1 MCWLGVPIFCTVE
14 NLCIAYSYK
23 AHCDWGSFRSVAHQS
38 LLAFT
43 GETRRKTQ
51 ALLLSSLP
59 SSISEDRRICYLED
73 QTRQK
78 YIGEREKK
86 CYRGSKEDGK
96 HLIQGLGMVS

>member
-1 MCWLGVPIFCTVE
+1 M
-14 NLCIAYSYK
+14 S
-23 AHCDWGSFRSVAHQS
+23 HQS

-59 SSISEDRRICYLED
+59 LSISEDRRICYLED

-78 YIGEREKK
+78 CIREREKK
-86 CYRGSKEDGK
+86 NVAGVQKRIDN
-96 HLIQGLGMVS
+96 HLVQGLGMVS

>member
-1 MCWLGVPIFCTVE
+1 M
-14 NLCIAYSYK
+14 S
-23 AHCDWGSFRSVAHQS
+23 HQS
-38 LLAFT
+38 LQAFT

-78 YIGEREKK
+78 CIRERKK
-86 CYRGSKEDGK
+86 NVTGVQKRMEN
-96 HLIQGLGMVS
+96 HLVQGLGMVS

>member
-1 MCWLGVPIFCTVE
+1 M
-14 NLCIAYSYK
+14 S
-23 AHCDWGSFRSVAHQS
+23 HQS

-59 SSISEDRRICYLED
+59 SSISEDRICCLED

-78 YIGEREKK
+78 YIGERERKNVTGVQK
-86 CYRGSKEDGK
+86 RMEN
-96 HLIQGLGMVS
+96 HLVQGLGGGDFICFHN

>member
-1 MCWLGVPIFCTVE
+1 M
-14 NLCIAYSYK
+14 S
-23 AHCDWGSFRSVAHQS
+23 HQS

-43 GETRRKTQ
+43 GETRRKSQ

-78 YIGEREKK
+78 CIRE
-86 CYRGSKEDGK
+86 GGK
-96 HLIQGLGMVS
+96 NVTGVQKRMENHLVQGLGMVS